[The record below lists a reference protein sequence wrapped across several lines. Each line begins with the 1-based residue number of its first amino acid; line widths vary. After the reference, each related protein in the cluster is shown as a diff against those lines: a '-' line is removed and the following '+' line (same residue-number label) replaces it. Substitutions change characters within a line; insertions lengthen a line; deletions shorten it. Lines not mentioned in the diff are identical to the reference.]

1 MKSGFLLFFLPFA
14 LASCANRSLY
24 LEERTFVDDSF
35 VFVSPNSYSYKNQIN
50 TPDNFAITLTFSYG
64 CLFVEDGWS
73 FSVALKIHSES
84 ASSFELVREIPN
96 ACSEPYFAKR
106 TTDPLIVGYFKYG
119 YETHQLDLFQLS
131 EKNIDYSLISS
142 GAEITVTVLRDDA
155 TVFATYESVGEPGCL
170 DPASSCVFG
179 KFATLS

>member
-1 MKSGFLLFFLPFA
+1 MKSVFYLFFLPFV
-14 LASCANRSLY
+14 LASCTNRSLY

-35 VFVSPNSYSYKNQIN
+35 VFMSPKSYSYKNQIN

-64 CLFVEDGWS
+64 CFFEEDGWS
-73 FSVALKIHSES
+73 FSVALNIHAES
-84 ASSFELVREIPN
+84 ASSYESVREIPN
-96 ACSEPYFAKR
+96 ACSELYFAKR

-142 GAEITVTVLRDDA
+142 GAEITVTVFRDDA
-155 TVFATYESVGEPGCL
+155 SVFARYKSAGEPGCL

-179 KFATLS
+179 KFALLS